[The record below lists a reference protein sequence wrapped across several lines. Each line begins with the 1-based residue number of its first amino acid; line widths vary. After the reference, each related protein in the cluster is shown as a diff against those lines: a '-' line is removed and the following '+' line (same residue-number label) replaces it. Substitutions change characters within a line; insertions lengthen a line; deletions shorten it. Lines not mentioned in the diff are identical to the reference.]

1 VWLSNERWQECAKH
15 IALHFGVF
23 EHLSIVQN
31 YGTISRQHEL
41 TLTANYHSMS
51 SQTRHDLQRSAK
63 SYFHPLL
70 KNNNLLKLKA
80 ISTHKQHEA
89 TRLLLQNMLT
99 CRPTLTKWQSHAP
112 LLGVEQQW
120 TSQRQSNAGS
130 TDQSSAGFWR
140 CPRWQCP
147 HCTVAVG
154 CQQTETCRAWHE
166 HWWHRPGSWSM
177 PEHVQL
183 TCWSRTSAANPAVD
197 TETESW
203 VHRAVKI
210 QDQ

>member
-80 ISTHKQHEA
+80 ISTHKQHESHSSSSAEHAHMPSDVDQVAEPRPFAGGGA
-89 TRLLLQNMLT
+89 TVDKPAAVECWVHWPELSRLLAVSEVTMSALHSGCGLSANGNVPSVARALMASS
-99 CRPTLTKWQSHAP
+99 RFMKHARACP
-112 LLGVEQQW
+112 VDLL
-120 TSQRQSNAGS
+120 
-130 TDQSSAGFWR
+130 
-140 CPRWQCP
+140 
-147 HCTVAVG
+147 
-154 CQQTETCRAWHE
+154 
-166 HWWHRPGSWSM
+166 
-177 PEHVQL
+177 
-183 TCWSRTSAANPAVD
+183 
-197 TETESW
+197 
-203 VHRAVKI
+203 K
-210 QDQ
+210 